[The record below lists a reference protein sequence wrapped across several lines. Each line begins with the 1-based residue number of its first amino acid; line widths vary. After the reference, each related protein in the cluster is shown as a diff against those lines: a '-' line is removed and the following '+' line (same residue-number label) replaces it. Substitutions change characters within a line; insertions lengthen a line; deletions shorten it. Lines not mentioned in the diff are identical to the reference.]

1 MIKRVINILCLLGLA
16 CFALPLFAD
25 TIDPVAQHTD
35 LSIQYLSQVFGTV
48 GSTLIGT
55 SGQMLGTLFQKLN
68 QGVLLAAGLWLSYSI
83 GSMAIR
89 AGIEGSFL
97 GANKNAHWVIMRIVL
112 AFGMLLPNPTTGYS
126 TIQDIVM
133 KVVVQGINLADQTW
147 SAGLDYIEQGGAVW
161 ISPVAGGDN
170 NPVINTTDLQQ
181 FVGET
186 PTQAPVNSN
195 AFKLSDKT
203 GVAMF
208 QMQACM
214 IASSA
219 ENDLAAD
226 QQATEGV
233 VNTGTQPVHYHT
245 YQVDNQINFPGDGDP
260 RTYQSDKAHGCGTVS
275 YSALIGDFE
284 KGGDPD
290 TAAFIQPMLS
300 EYLDGIRRQAERVVC
315 GITRYGGTK
324 TCGAVVTD
332 SDRSVGSSELY
343 TASMGYLSVQIP
355 HLTVTTAGNT
365 YTDFITDAKK
375 SGWILA
381 GRYYWN
387 LARAKQAAAQAMAF
401 KYPDTK
407 ASAPASI
414 DVQRAMQQA
423 EKNFL
428 SLMGVPDGST
438 ANSVYQLYTNNQ
450 PTQDSRDQSES
461 GGADKAGEI
470 AGQAAATGV
479 AVVSLKAATPA
490 IAAGATGT
498 LAVMG
503 PIGIILIPI
512 IADLAAVLA
521 EFAKLGSDPILFL
534 HTLGMHCIGYAGDI
548 FVVVGLGLFVYSLLG
563 AVCQSTFNINV
574 TAMNVFSW
582 LKPPLFACASMLFL
596 VGALLGFYVP
606 LYPFIVFTFAVVSW
620 FISVIEAMVS
630 APLITLGLT
639 HPEGHDFLGE
649 CKQALILLLGVFLRP
664 VLLIIGLI
672 SAMILSYVIYRFII
686 MAYSGFMLD
695 IFNFS
700 DSYTARTTT
709 VLGAATAAWGQ
720 AMIDTYT
727 PGGIFIMVFLGLPM
741 MLIIFCS
748 FVYVATTQCY
758 SLIYV
763 LPDYVLRWIGGPQ
776 QQSHVPEMARQMQ
789 GAITSGA
796 QSMGQGLSGMSPH
809 WPNRDIGKETEG
821 SANVKPEAGSSGGD
835 SGSGGGTPPPS
846 APPEK

>member
-16 CFALPLFAD
+16 CFVLPLFAAEI
-25 TIDPVAQHTD
+25 IDPVADKTD

-48 GSTLIGT
+48 GSTLVGT

-147 SAGLDYIEQGGAVW
+147 SAGLDYIDQGGAVW
-161 ISPVAGGDN
+161 ISPVADGKN
-170 NPVINTTDLQQ
+170 NPVIHSSDLKD
-181 FVGET
+181 FVGEK
-186 PTQAPVNSN
+186 PAQPPPSAGKIN
-195 AFKLSDKT
+195 DKT
-203 GVAMF
+203 GVAIF

-219 ENDLAAD
+219 ENDLAVD
-226 QQATEGV
+226 QPDTNGV
-233 VNTGTQPVHYHT
+233 VNTGARAVHYHS
-245 YQVDNQINFPGDGDP
+245 YQVDQQINFPGDGDA
-260 RTYQSDKAHGCGTVS
+260 RTYQTDKAHGCGTVS
-275 YSALIGDFE
+275 YSTLIGDF
-284 KGGDPD
+284 KKTGDPD
-290 TAAFIQPMLS
+290 AAAFVQPMIS
-300 EYLDGIRRQAERVVC
+300 EYLDGIQRQAERVVC
-315 GITRYGGTK
+315 RITRYGGTK
-324 TCGAVVTD
+324 TCSALVTH
-332 SDRSVGSSELY
+332 SARSVGSSELY
-343 TASMGYLSVQIP
+343 TASMGYLSAQIP
-355 HLTVTTAGNT
+355 HLKVKTSGNN
-365 YTDFITDAKK
+365 YTGFITDAKK

-387 LARAKQAAAQAMAF
+387 LARAKRAAKQAMAF
-401 KYPDTK
+401 KYPEIK
-407 ASAPASI
+407 GPAPASA
-414 DVQRAMQQA
+414 DVKRAMQQA

-428 SLMGVPDGST
+428 SLMGASDGST
-438 ANSVYQLYTNNQ
+438 PHSVYALYANSQS
-450 PTQDSRDQSES
+450 TQDKKDQSES
-461 GGADKAGEI
+461 DLGKSAATI
-470 AGQAAATGV
+470 VAIAAATF
-479 AVVSLKAATPA
+479 AVLGPA
-490 IAAGATGT
+490 GLIIA
-498 LAVMG
+498 
-503 PIGIILIPI
+503 PI
-512 IADLAAVLA
+512 IADLVAVLT
-521 EFAKLGSDPILFL
+521 EFTALGSDPILFL
-534 HTLGMHCIGYAGDI
+534 HTLGMHCLGYAGDL
-548 FVVVGLGLFVYSLLG
+548 FVVVGIGLFLFSLVG
-563 AVCQSTFNINV
+563 AVCQSVYNVNI

-664 VLLIIGLI
+664 VLLVIGLI
-672 SAMILSYVIYRFII
+672 SAMILSYVVYRFII

-700 DSYTARTTT
+700 GHGYDDTQRT
-709 VLGAATAAWGQ
+709 VLGAASEAWGQ
-720 AMIDTYT
+720 AMVDTYT
-727 PGGIFIMVFLGLPM
+727 PGGVFIMIFLGLPM

-809 WPNRDIGKETEG
+809 WPNRDIGKK
-821 SANVKPEAGSSGGD
+821 SEAGIDVEEGGD
-835 SGSGGGTPPPS
+835 GAGGGSSEPP
-846 APPEK
+846 AEQK